1 MVPSLSDKELLWL
14 CLTFAGTFLLLGMG
28 IGAFVMWVFQ

>member
-14 CLTFAGTFLLLGMG
+14 CLTFAGTFLFLGMG
-28 IGAFVMWVFQ
+28 IGVFLMWVFQ